1 MFNIEWFIIESPHK
15 NINRWNLITFRQ
27 IEDKWSVEN
36 TNIVLW
42 WTPFLDEPGRIIRCG
57 NYSRC
62 FLTSNRKYKDDPRLK
77 ALLFYG
83 SLFNQSD
90 LPLERNS
97 KLWGLLHEES
107 PRNTPLLSHEVILS
121 LFNYSSTFSRFSDLP
136 LTLQYLPSLDD
147 LTDQKYLVSFEAKS
161 NLEDKLAP
169 VVYIQSDCVTP
180 NNRDSYVYEL
190 MNHINVDSYGEC
202 LNNKKLP
209 VSLSNPLETM
219 MSDELLHFVSKYKFA
234 IAFENSV
241 CDDYITEKLWRPLIA
256 GTVPIYYGSP
266 SAKDWLPDNDSAIFV
281 TEFNSPK
288 DLAEY
293 LIFLANNSTAYN
305 KHRKHKI
312 DQKIANNYLIKKF
325 RPYEWTTENDS
336 GTIVE
341 EFECLLCMNS
351 FNTNISIVNKKHYDC
366 PIPVSMV
373 DRKYNI
379 SNWWHRD
386 YHVTKCEAL
395 ALRKFMY
402 NIDKNYEKSETF
414 TFNYIYNNDE
424 ICV

>member
-1 MFNIEWFIIESPHK
+1 M
-15 NINRWNLITFRQ
+15 
-27 IEDKWSVEN
+27 
-36 TNIVLW
+36 
-42 WTPFLDEPGRIIRCG
+42 
-57 NYSRC
+57 
-62 FLTSNRKYKDDPRLK
+62 
-77 ALLFYG
+77 
-83 SLFNQSD
+83 
-90 LPLERNS
+90 
-97 KLWGLLHEES
+97 
-107 PRNTPLLSHEVILS
+107 
-121 LFNYSSTFSRFSDLP
+121 
-136 LTLQYLPSLDD
+136 LQ
-147 LTDQKYLVSFEAKS
+147 
-161 NLEDKLAP
+161 
-169 VVYIQSDCVTP
+169 
-180 NNRDSYVYEL
+180 
-190 MNHINVDSYGEC
+190 
-202 LNNKKLP
+202 
-209 VSLSNPLETM
+209 
-219 MSDELLHFVSKYKFA
+219 
-234 IAFENSV
+234 
-241 CDDYITEKLWRPLIA
+241 
-256 GTVPIYYGSP
+256 
-266 SAKDWLPDNDSAIFV
+266 DWLPDNDSAIFV